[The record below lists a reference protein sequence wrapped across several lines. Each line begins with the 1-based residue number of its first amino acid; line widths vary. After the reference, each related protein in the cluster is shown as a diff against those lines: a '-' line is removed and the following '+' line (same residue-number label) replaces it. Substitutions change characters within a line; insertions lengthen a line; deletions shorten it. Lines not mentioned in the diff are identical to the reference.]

1 MDIETRGLFFTDEC
15 NFDLNGSTYAW
26 RRKSQRIKKE
36 SHTYAPKVQ
45 VWGAIS
51 VQGKAYLE
59 TFEGTMNAERYIEM
73 LEERF
78 IPVADDIME
87 ESWTLQ

>member
-1 MDIETRGLFFTDEC
+1 M
-15 NFDLNGSTYAW
+15 
-26 RRKSQRIKKE
+26 
-36 SHTYAPKVQ
+36 
-45 VWGAIS
+45 GAIS

-87 ESWTLQ
+87 ESWTLQQDGAKAYIAKDV